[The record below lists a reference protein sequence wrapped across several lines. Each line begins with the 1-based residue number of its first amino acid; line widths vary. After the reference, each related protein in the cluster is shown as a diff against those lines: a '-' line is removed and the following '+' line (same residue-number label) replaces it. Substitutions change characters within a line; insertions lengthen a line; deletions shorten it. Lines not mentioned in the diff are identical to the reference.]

1 MKRTRLVAVAMVGTL
16 TVSSIVPSTQ
26 VFALEKT
33 KGWSYGDVDKDGD
46 VDPSDAMKVLQFYTE
61 ELATQTSQSLPGADV
76 TLDGHIDCEDANE
89 ILTAYVSRTLAGRE
103 YFMPC
108 ECPIQIGTSLKYA
121 GEQAWF
127 RYMEPKTVS
136 SLGTIVP
143 GNELQIVRYCGSE
156 WYEVKIDGSQSFV
169 NIPEG
174 EIGQTFLVCTNESD
188 QTTSA
193 TTTTTTVT
201 TSTSTTKSTTT
212 TSTITSTT
220 KPTNTTSTT
229 TSTTKSTTTTSTT
242 TSTTKPTTTASTTT
256 STTKSTT
263 TTSTTTSTTN
273 PTTTTSTTTSTTKS
287 TTTTSMT
294 TSTTKPTTT
303 TTNIE
308 TTPNNADPMFTS
320 GQYIKISEN
329 YHFPLKDDSKQ
340 DVKWLIAGD
349 VAEICS
355 FVAKRDNVEEYMVK
369 IASYHAPL
377 FGFDPETELHMV
389 IQYGT
394 NCVELVDFVKQEPQ
408 EPQIEVNTPFEV
420 KDYLRFK
427 GVGWK
432 LLNEKMEMTGKYLEN
447 SNRFSIEEVVFK
459 DEKGCLYRVNV
470 SKGLSEF
477 ETAYIYIC
485 GADKAQYF
493 ELTDHL

>member
-1 MKRTRLVAVAMVGTL
+1 MMKRTRLVAVAMVGTL

-26 VFALEKT
+26 VFALEKN

-76 TLDGHIDCEDANE
+76 TSDGHIDCEDANE
-89 ILTAYVSRTLAGRE
+89 ILTAYVNRTLAGRE

-127 RYMEPKTVS
+127 RYKEPKTVS

-201 TSTSTTKSTTT
+201 TSTSTTK
-212 TSTITSTT
+212 
-220 KPTNTTSTT
+220 P
-229 TSTTKSTTTTSTT
+229 TTTTSTT

-263 TTSTTTSTTN
+263 TT
-273 PTTTTSTTTSTTKS
+273 
-287 TTTTSMT
+287 
-294 TSTTKPTTT
+294 
-303 TTNIE
+303 TNIE
-308 TTPNNADPMFTS
+308 TTPNSADPMFTS

-329 YHFPLKDDSKQ
+329 YHFTLKDDYNQ

-349 VAEICS
+349 IAQITS

-369 IASYHAPL
+369 IVSYHAPL
-377 FGFDPETELHMV
+377 FGFNLETELHMM
-389 IQYGT
+389 IPYGT
-394 NCVELVDFVKQEPQ
+394 NCVELVDFVEQEPQ
-408 EPQIEVNTPFEV
+408 EPQVEVNTPFEV
-420 KDYLRFK
+420 KDYICFK
-427 GVGWK
+427 GIGWK